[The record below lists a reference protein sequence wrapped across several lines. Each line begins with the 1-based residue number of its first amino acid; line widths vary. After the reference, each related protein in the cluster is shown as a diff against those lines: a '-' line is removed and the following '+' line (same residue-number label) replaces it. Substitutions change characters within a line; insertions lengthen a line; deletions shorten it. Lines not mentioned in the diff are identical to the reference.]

1 MCIIKD
7 TESESPRCMCVCVCG
22 VCVCGGVSDRDRE
35 RFGCHSAIGYYHP
48 RTRAAAVYICSTG
61 ERATESGSVRE
72 SEIQM

>member
-1 MCIIKD
+1 VCV
-7 TESESPRCMCVCVCG
+7 CGVCVCG
-22 VCVCGGVSDRDRE
+22 VCVCGGVRDRDRE
-35 RFGCHSAIGYYHP
+35 RFGCYSAIGYYHP